1 MTQWSISAQAAEPIH
16 SSNVGQTDIDTYWEQ
31 AGFQACGNINSS
43 NYSSNYEEVD
53 SPQTQNR
60 HASSSFAHV
69 PPSDSALVLASG
81 TTAGHYVDQGRCLT
95 DEERQIA
102 ARTLWQEVPQSNE
115 DRFFRDFVLRVIGN
129 SDSAICEYREHG
141 RTIYFAAAGKGSA
154 LRLGQVVLPRPAP
167 FQAVAVVFFTHSHDP
182 VLTQALWGHGRFIKS
197 GSSRSTDR
205 MESRFQT
212 VPITSD
218 GISFD
223 LVTAVDD
230 TLWLPSH
237 HQLEL
242 TLDYNVPTKN
252 IVDLFTGWMDVA
264 MQNLVIEYVYA
275 VLAVLYK
282 LRTDE
287 QKINY
292 LEYQR
297 QYLTAGIATCL
308 KTGEPLYDV
317 YQRAL
322 NQIGKLLKV
331 ISDSS
336 RRRNL
341 HPTADQESEARGFGL
356 IMSLWTME
364 AYRRA
369 VDSVHVDVVWLLRS
383 SKPTSSSL
391 ERGDL
396 SRLDPQLHGA

>member
-1 MTQWSISAQAAEPIH
+1 MAAPKKFSAFLGRGNVKLPFSA
-16 SSNVGQTDIDTYWEQ
+16 SS
-31 AGFQACGNINSS
+31 ASS

-60 HASSSFAHV
+60 HA
-69 PPSDSALVLASG
+69 PSDSALVLTSG
-81 TTAGHYVDQGRCLT
+81 TTGLSVNPAGPYVDQGRCLT

-115 DRFFRDFVLRVIGN
+115 DRFFCDFVLRVIGN
-129 SDSAICEYREHG
+129 SDSAICEYHL
-141 RTIYFAAAGKGSA
+141 S
-154 LRLGQVVLPRPAP
+154 
-167 FQAVAVVFFTHSHDP
+167 SP
-182 VLTQALWGHGRFIKS
+182 VLLVRRIEWRV
-197 GSSRSTDR
+197 GSKPFR
-205 MESRFQT
+205 
-212 VPITSD
+212 
-218 GISFD
+218 
-223 LVTAVDD
+223 LTAADD

-252 IVDLFTGWMDVA
+252 LVDLFTGTPERTAVTSE
-264 MQNLVIEYVYA
+264 LVSQ

-287 QKINY
+287 QNINY

-297 QYLTAGIATCL
+297 QYLTGLSSIQL
-308 KTGEPLYDV
+308 KMM
-317 YQRAL
+317 RAL
-322 NQIGKLLKV
+322 NQIGKV
-331 ISDSS
+331 ISDLS

-341 HPTADQESEARGFGL
+341 HPTADQESESRGFGL

-369 VDSVHVDVVWLLRS
+369 IDSGHVDVGYYGRVNPLRVALREAIYPALIPNYMEPEYAVYVLTANPIPHRHWVVWLAEFSISAGYTESGRNNQKMLIFS
-383 SKPTSSSL
+383 CFFHD
-391 ERGDL
+391 G
-396 SRLDPQLHGA
+396 G

>member
-1 MTQWSISAQAAEPIH
+1 MWGRLILIRTGSKPASKRVGTVSVSVFLSVSA
-16 SSNVGQTDIDTYWEQ
+16 SSAFVFTLV
-31 AGFQACGNINSS
+31 NSS

-60 HASSSFAHV
+60 HASSSFAQV

-95 DEERQIA
+95 DEERQIVSKAA

-252 IVDLFTGWMDVA
+252 IVDLFNTSRVWLASSIQLKMMLG
-264 MQNLVIEYVYA
+264 LLR
-275 VLAVLYK
+275 VLK
-282 LRTDE
+282 L
-287 QKINY
+287 
-292 LEYQR
+292 
-297 QYLTAGIATCL
+297 ASHF
-308 KTGEPLYDV
+308 
-317 YQRAL
+317 
-322 NQIGKLLKV
+322 

-369 VDSVHVDVVWLLRS
+369 VDSVHVDVVRLLRS